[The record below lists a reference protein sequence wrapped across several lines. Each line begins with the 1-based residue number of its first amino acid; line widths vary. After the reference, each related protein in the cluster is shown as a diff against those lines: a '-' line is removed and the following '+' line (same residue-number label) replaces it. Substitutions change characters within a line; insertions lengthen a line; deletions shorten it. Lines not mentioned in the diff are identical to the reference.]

1 MSHPEQLVS
10 VREPNPHPIL
20 VAHLRAECDGGRG
33 EFDGFI
39 PAECEG
45 DGWQPVLNKDG
56 SVTWTVIA
64 HRTVQILTTSQ
75 RLTRA
80 NRLLTELLAMAEVRL
95 VREAEGATA
104 AVALC
109 DPDQPGR
116 YLELRN
122 HNVHVRRGDHELSLD
137 KLTAQDRVYVA
148 RAWRSL
154 VDAVI
159 QERTSLSER
168 MEQACNELAAIL
180 ARPESE

>member
-1 MSHPEQLVS
+1 MAVYVDDMQAPLGRMKMCHM
-10 VREPNPHPIL
+10 
-20 VAHLRAECDGGRG
+20 VADST
-33 EFDGFI
+33 D
-39 PAECEG
+39 
-45 DGWQPVLNKDG
+45 
-56 SVTWTVIA
+56 
-64 HRTVQILTTSQ
+64 
-75 RLTRA
+75 
-80 NRLLTELLAMAEVRL
+80 ELLAMAEVRL

-122 HNVHVRRGDHELSLD
+122 HNVHVRRGDRELSLD